1 MAVSL
6 PMMGSWN
13 VRVHRVSPYSIHG
26 DSYYE
31 FVIERLGQPAGGPAR
46 GPAGEPSGNPPS
58 LLALRTSAHVLPI
71 VPPVPFDAEV
81 TFLMSQITG
90 VRVVNP
96 TQP

>member
-6 PMMGSWN
+6 PMMGSWQ

-31 FVIERLGQPAGGPAR
+31 FVIERLGQPTA
-46 GPAGEPSGNPPS
+46 EPSGNPPS
-58 LLALRTSAHVLPI
+58 LLALRTSAHVLPV

-90 VRVVNP
+90 VRVVDP
-96 TQP
+96 TPP